1 MAQSCCRCDDRWP
14 RGENSQRPWPPMSLA
29 SAGLLARAKTVHWRC
44 SRLRSDPH
52 RPNHCRAQ
60 RLRGEV
66 HSRPPEPAAVRD
78 LLGCSVR
85 PAMSP
90 RQRPTQTAQ
99 SVCGGFTDDRS
110 CAGFWTPAAG
120 GSPRA
125 RPAGVQKAPGRE
137 VAVSRAAAGRRA
149 LWGFQVRRI
158 RWRRDAGATRPGCP
172 DTAAGER
179 GEEASRE
186 GLSGINGCR
195 SHGLP

>member
-1 MAQSCCRCDDRWP
+1 MPILAP
-14 RGENSQRPWPPMSLA
+14 RRLGLA
-29 SAGLLARAKTVHWRC
+29 ATASVVSA
-44 SRLRSDPH
+44 
-52 RPNHCRAQ
+52 
-60 RLRGEV
+60 
-66 HSRPPEPAAVRD
+66 AAY
-78 LLGCSVR
+78 
-85 PAMSP
+85 
-90 RQRPTQTAQ
+90 
-99 SVCGGFTDDRS
+99 

-172 DTAAGER
+172 DTAASER